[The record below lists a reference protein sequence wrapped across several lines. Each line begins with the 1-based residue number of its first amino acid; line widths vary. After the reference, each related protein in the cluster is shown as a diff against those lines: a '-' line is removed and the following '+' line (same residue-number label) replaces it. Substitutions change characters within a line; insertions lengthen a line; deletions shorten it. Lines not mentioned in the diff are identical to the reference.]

1 VDKNRR
7 PPYCCSCLRCCSYH
21 FPLSRYCQGYTALIA
36 TLLTPLLERFSLNWK
51 HFRRVG
57 GRGAGQYHGV
67 DTVHTYL
74 INVTIILV
82 ETLFYEISQ
91 NPCRVFYRAISSVS
105 PLAPRSFSPFGAIL
119 GAWRTGIAI
128 VSQNACMYRLWLIDS
143 NQSRDYC
150 TYDAYI
156 GTDLNF
162 FFLFSLLG
170 YQITFRHH
178 F

>member
-74 INVTIILV
+74 INVIIMLV
-82 ETLFYEISQ
+82 ETCFTKSLKTPVACSTERSPPSRRLPRALSHNSSTRSWARGERASQ
-91 NPCRVFYRAISSVS
+91 SYPKMRVCTDYGWSIRINLVIIA
-105 PLAPRSFSPFGAIL
+105 
-119 GAWRTGIAI
+119 RTMRI
-128 VSQNACMYRLWLIDS
+128 
-143 NQSRDYC
+143 
-150 TYDAYI
+150 
-156 GTDLNF
+156 
-162 FFLFSLLG
+162 
-170 YQITFRHH
+170 
-178 F
+178 